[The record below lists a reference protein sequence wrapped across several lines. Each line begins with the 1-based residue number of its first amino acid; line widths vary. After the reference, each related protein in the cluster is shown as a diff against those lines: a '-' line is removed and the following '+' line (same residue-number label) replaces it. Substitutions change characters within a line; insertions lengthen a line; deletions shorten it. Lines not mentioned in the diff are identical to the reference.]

1 MTTKR
6 DLDILIECHDEAVE
20 KRNALAVQIVR
31 WMTYG
36 HEVTA
41 RQYRE
46 WEIAEMAVQS
56 TARDLEDCMEI
67 AASAASVEG

>member
-36 HEVTA
+36 HEMTQ
-41 RQYRE
+41 RQYKE
-46 WEIAEMAVQS
+46 
-56 TARDLEDCMEI
+56 
-67 AASAASVEG
+67 